1 MKKDFG
7 ISIFQVG
14 QLITKLRVDL
24 LWEENKSVC
33 FSLCSLLNSEKE
45 IWLNILKI
53 QTKQNISFIRQLEMK
68 QNEDVVLFRF
78 DLYYIPFDG
87 GH

>member
-1 MKKDFG
+1 MVWVEIYDC
-7 ISIFQVG
+7 V
-14 QLITKLRVDL
+14 
-24 LWEENKSVC
+24 
-33 FSLCSLLNSEKE
+33 SLCSLLNSEKE

>member
-1 MKKDFG
+1 MVWVEIYDC
-7 ISIFQVG
+7 V
-14 QLITKLRVDL
+14 
-24 LWEENKSVC
+24 
-33 FSLCSLLNSEKE
+33 SLCSLLNSEKE

-53 QTKQNISFIRQLEMK
+53 QTKQNIKFIRQLEMK

>member
-1 MKKDFG
+1 MF
-7 ISIFQVG
+7 
-14 QLITKLRVDL
+14 
-24 LWEENKSVC
+24 SVVLVEIYDC
-33 FSLCSLLNSEKE
+33 VSLCSLLNSEKE

-53 QTKQNISFIRQLEMK
+53 QTKQNIKFIRQLEMK